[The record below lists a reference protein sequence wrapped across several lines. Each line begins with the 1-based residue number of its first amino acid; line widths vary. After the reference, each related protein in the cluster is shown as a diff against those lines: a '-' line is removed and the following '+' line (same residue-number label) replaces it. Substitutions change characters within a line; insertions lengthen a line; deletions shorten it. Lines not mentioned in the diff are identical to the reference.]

1 MKRETEGREVKED
14 VKLKI
19 LNAAKKL
26 FAKKGFEGTTVRQIC
41 DEAGVALA
49 LVSYHFGGKENVFF
63 ALFETFA
70 PEFLQTEYELKDPV
84 EDLSSLIREFT
95 LFRLAEPDLINMLQQ
110 EVMMQSPRLERV
122 QSVIHGLW
130 RQLIM
135 ILEKGRADGHFHY
148 DSLRHTVQSI
158 IGTLVFARST
168 AFLDPVF
175 EQAGETAQA
184 SENGDEVVR
193 YTTGFIMNAL
203 QCRQAQGL

>member
-1 MKRETEGREVKED
+1 MKRETEGREAKED

-70 PEFLQTEYELKDPV
+70 PDFLQKEYELKDPV
-84 EDLSSLIREFT
+84 EDLSALIREFT
-95 LFRLAEPDLINMLQQ
+95 LFRLAEPELINMLQQ

-130 RQLIM
+130 RQLIR

-148 DSLRHTVQSI
+148 VSLRHTVQSI

-175 EQAGETAQA
+175 QEAGEPGQA
-184 SENGDEVVR
+184 SENGAEVVR

-203 QCRQAQGL
+203 QCRKAQWL